1 MRLLFHM
8 KAISKNDS
16 FVDEF
21 LQHFLFKKWVISIN
35 YKSLEI
41 EKMKT
46 LLQLNLESTFNKNY
60 YRTRKNKLELTK

>member
-35 YKSLEI
+35 YKSGNRKDED
-41 EKMKT
+41 
-46 LLQLNLESTFNKNY
+46 STAA
-60 YRTRKNKLELTK
+60 EPGIDI